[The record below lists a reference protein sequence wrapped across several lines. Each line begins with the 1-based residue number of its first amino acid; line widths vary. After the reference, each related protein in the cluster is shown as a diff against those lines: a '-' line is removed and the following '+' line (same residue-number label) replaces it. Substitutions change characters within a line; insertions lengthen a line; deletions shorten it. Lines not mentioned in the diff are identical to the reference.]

1 MKKTIIALIA
11 MTGISGA
18 ESLTLT
24 SPTDGKLEGGN
35 DALKWSEEIA
45 ELQSWELNF
54 TLLDTTLENAAL
66 FGTRQSD
73 FEAGIVLNVKG
84 NGGLMIY
91 NKKITGI
98 DDNSF
103 EVETDAGWVT
113 ASTNTNITLS
123 FVADVDASGTVVGG
137 TFTLT
142 SGTNSKIIDMGGHTN
157 LLDYTSIKKDG
168 VTRFY
173 TNGAAH
179 KFYNIT
185 VSQLSNRVIP
195 EPATATL
202 SLLALAGL
210 AARRR
215 RK

>member
-24 SPTDGKLEGGN
+24 SPTDGKLESGN
-35 DALKWSEEIA
+35 AALTWSEEIA

-54 TLLDTTLENAAL
+54 TLLDAALANAAL
-66 FGTRQSD
+66 FGTRQSGY
-73 FEAGIVLNVKG
+73 EAGIVLNVKS

-91 NKKITGI
+91 NKSTTDITN
-98 DDNSF
+98 NSF
-103 EVETDAGWVT
+103 QVETDAGWVT

-123 FVADVDASGTVVGG
+123 FVADVDTSGTVVGG

-157 LLDYTSIKKDG
+157 LLGYTSIKKDG
-168 VTRFY
+168 GTRFY
-173 TNGAAH
+173 TAQGDQ